1 MRSRKGQAAMEFLM
15 TYGWAILIAIIAIA
29 ALIAFGVFNPPVQEV
44 CTGSGGLGAIINGVI
59 CSPDTIYAKVGE
71 PINITVDNTL
81 ATPINLTISSVT
93 VKRNAG
99 SASCTSPDATDLE
112 NMPAGSVTI
121 MQLTGCNP
129 ATAGKPYEAT
139 LTGTFTDGVNSYP
152 FSFKFIK
159 ETSS

>member
-44 CTGSGGLGAIINGVI
+44 CTGSGGLGAVINGVI
-59 CSPDTIYAKVGE
+59 CSPDTIYAKVGNA
-71 PINITVDNTL
+71 INITIDNTL
-81 ATPINLTISSVT
+81 ATPINLTVVSVT

-99 SASCTSPDATDLE
+99 STSCATPTATSFE
-112 NMPAGSVTI
+112 NMPAGSVQI

-139 LTGTFTDGVNSYP
+139 ITGTFSDGVNTYP

-159 ETSS
+159 KTSS